1 MSLVA
6 QAIARHGVTSLTV
19 RGNSMLP
26 TLFDGEQVRLEACDF
41 DLVIPGQ
48 IVAVKTNNGIVVHR
62 VRYRTAL
69 GLLLAGDNNIMLDAS
84 IPRESFLGVVTARR
98 EGEGSWSEL
107 SMIAQPSSSNKAI
120 NVLLPQSWFAL
131 LDNSFNYQ
139 SLRIQDTSKQGIQIP
154 AHDVAGI
161 SPFGLENDQWFIR
174 QLSVGLNNVLCFAE
188 FGPPELARMPL
199 NQVRGVARLSV
210 FDVLQPNAPSS
221 MRDFL
226 RFLDGLV
233 TGSFMAGR
241 LQ

>member
-6 QAIARHGVTSLTV
+6 QAVARHGVTTLTV

-48 IVAVKTNNGIVVHR
+48 IVAVKTENGIVVHR

-84 IPRESFLGVVTARR
+84 IPYESFLGVVTARR
-98 EGEGSWSEL
+98 KAGGIWSEL
-107 SMIAQPSSSNKAI
+107 SMTAQPSSHTKAI
-120 NVLLPQSWFAL
+120 NVLLPKSWFAL
-131 LDNSFNYQ
+131 LDNSVNYQ
-139 SLRIQDTSKQGIQIP
+139 SLRIQDTSEQGIQIP
-154 AHDVAGI
+154 SHDLAGI
-161 SPFGLENDQWFIR
+161 SPLGLENDEWFIR

-188 FGPPELARMPL
+188 FGPPELARMPV
-199 NQVRGVARLSV
+199 NRVRGIARLSV
-210 FDVLQPNAPSS
+210 FDVLEPNAPSS
-221 MRDFL
+221 MQDFL

-233 TGSFMAGR
+233 TGSFIAGR